1 MGARIAGRGM
11 LDLLLPPNCATCD
24 QPAAAPGQ
32 LCAECFRLTGF
43 VTPPFCARCG
53 VPFTT
58 AALGGPEQLCPAC
71 ILLPPVFGEARAAL
85 RYDAQSR
92 RMILPLKHADRTD
105 LVAALAPQMVRVGGP
120 LLARADLLVPVP
132 LHRHRLFQRRYNQ
145 AALLARAISRLSHVP
160 LQPDALVRIRAT
172 DSLGDKS
179 AEARA
184 AEVQRAFVVRA
195 SRVRRVHGLRV
206 LLVDDVMTSGAT
218 ANECAAAL
226 LRAGAAAVDVL
237 VAARVPDPR
246 PE

>member
-195 SRVRRVHGLRV
+195 SRVRRIHGLHV

-246 PE
+246 LE